1 MFRISRSCSALFA
14 NKIPAFSRA
23 PGKRESVLLRL
34 DRKTIATTQQRK
46 RRRRRRGKRWAFERK
61 TGQQSA
67 EERVYVLKTPLSVIL
82 VRLGNLRILR
92 VGAALFLPR
101 VSHRSRRISLYFLWE
116 LDQAYLVPEC
126 FAALTTNP
134 SKIITRIV
142 LGIVRFAI
150 LVSLHRK
157 IRSGG

>member
-1 MFRISRSCSALFA
+1 MFRISRSCSAPFA

-23 PGKRESVLLRL
+23 PGKRESVLFRL
-34 DRKTIATTQQRK
+34 DRKTIATTRQRK
-46 RRRRRRGKRWAFERK
+46 RRREEERWAFERK

-116 LDQAYLVPEC
+116 LDQAYLVPEY

>member
-1 MFRISRSCSALFA
+1 M
-14 NKIPAFSRA
+14 
-23 PGKRESVLLRL
+23 
-34 DRKTIATTQQRK
+34 
-46 RRRRRRGKRWAFERK
+46 
-61 TGQQSA
+61 
-67 EERVYVLKTPLSVIL
+67 YVLKTPLSVIL

-101 VSHRSRRISLYFLWE
+101 VSRRSRRISLYFLWE

-134 SKIITRIV
+134 LKIITRIV

>member
-1 MFRISRSCSALFA
+1 MFRISRSCSAPLA

-23 PGKRESVLLRL
+23 PGKRESVLFRL
-34 DRKTIATTQQRK
+34 DRKTIATTRQRK
-46 RRRRRRGKRWAFERK
+46 RRWREEERWAFERK

>member
-1 MFRISRSCSALFA
+1 MFRISRSCSAPLA
-14 NKIPAFSRA
+14 NKIPAFPRA
-23 PGKRESVLLRL
+23 PGKRESVLFRL
-34 DRKTIATTQQRK
+34 DRKTIATTRQRK
-46 RRRRRRGKRWAFERK
+46 RRWREEERWAFERK